1 MRKNRAKEINAENEA
16 KKLVKAAIKEGIF
29 ENVDKNV
36 LTKLSKEVAKEALF
50 ELLNKGKDWRFQNT
64 KLLMLN
70 YTLLKQHIINEK
82 DEMRVI
88 YDCMD
93 ENDIKIEYMWL
104 ESIINSKGK
113 TIQILKYVDEQLNYI
128 KNKYSENKQ
137 YEKYRAFEMSIIE
150 SKSNIEIMKEL
161 KCGKN
166 SPKNWSDE
174 IIKELSIL
182 LWGIDA
188 LVM

>member
-104 ESIINSKGK
+104 ESIIKSKGK
-113 TIQILKYVDEQLNYI
+113 TIQILK
-128 KNKYSENKQ
+128 
-137 YEKYRAFEMSIIE
+137 
-150 SKSNIEIMKEL
+150 
-161 KCGKN
+161 
-166 SPKNWSDE
+166 
-174 IIKELSIL
+174 
-182 LWGIDA
+182 
-188 LVM
+188 